1 MPAALDVQTRNNGA
15 KTGKAE
21 SGDSITY
28 TFAGAIVPS
37 LVLAGWDG
45 SATLVTVHFTNNA
58 KNDVVSVRSSSTGA
72 TLFELG
78 FVSLH
83 GDYTNNADFN
93 SSVMTAAGNTIT
105 LVLGGGAGGASPEM
119 AAKIVWTEGGRR
131 STGPARRRGVLSPF
145 LVAERLKRAV
155 CRADTPR

>member
-1 MPAALDVQTRNNGA
+1 MLRAEGNDRRVLVSWFEELGGSARNNGA

-28 TFAGAIVPS
+28 TFAGAVVPS

-45 SATLVTVHFTNNA
+45 SAKLVTVHFTNNA
-58 KNDVVSVRSSSTGA
+58 KNDMVSVRSASTGA

-78 FVSLH
+78 FVSLN

-93 SSVMTAAGNTIT
+93 SSVMTAAGNTISV
-105 LVLGGGAGGASPEM
+105 VLGTLSGH
-119 AAKIVWTEGGRR
+119 AKEKA
-131 STGPARRRGVLSPF
+131 GPATMVWIVVDCASVKF
-145 LVAERLKRAV
+145 KR
-155 CRADTPR
+155 